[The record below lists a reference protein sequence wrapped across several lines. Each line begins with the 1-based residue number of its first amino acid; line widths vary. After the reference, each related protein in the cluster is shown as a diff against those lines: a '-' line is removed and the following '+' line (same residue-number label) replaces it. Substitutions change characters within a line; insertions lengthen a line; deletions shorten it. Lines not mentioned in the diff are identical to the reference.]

1 MRWFYNLTISSK
13 LMLTLTLIILSL
25 VIGAVVSVLNSY
37 QLARNV
43 EEVYDKNL
51 VPVAILGDV
60 REVVTLKRSLVNDVI
75 IRNDSVHIDE
85 VVRKVETQRHR
96 VDSMMAEYKKCVSSP
111 EEAQLVT
118 ELETARQQYH
128 EGRVKILELMRS
140 GRRDEAIFETFSNAA
155 LQARKVD
162 DAMDKLVA
170 VNRVQALR
178 FKVQSFQSS
187 RTLLMVQVIALVLAL
202 AVAVYFG
209 RLLVR
214 SIASP
219 LREITAK
226 AQKVAEGDIHQEVRI
241 RSNDEMGQL
250 SKAFN
255 IMVSNIRTGI
265 ERLAAEKKSV
275 EKRIEE
281 AVEQTEAERLYLEEH
296 FDIMTNSVMKFA
308 NGDLTQHL
316 VLDRDDNLSSDEA
329 LVALFDSYNRA
340 MDNIRQMV
348 AQVAAAVQA
357 SAKASSEIAVSAEE
371 MSASIAE
378 QGQQTI
384 AVADAIE
391 GMAGIIANNTQQ
403 ASKTAEDA
411 AKASQQARVGGEV
424 IVTTIAGMNRVADV
438 VLGSAEQIRR
448 LGQSSAQIG
457 EIVQTIEEIADQTNL
472 LALNAAIEAARAG
485 EQGRGFAVVADE
497 VRKLAERTQSATREI
512 ASTVQ
517 SIQKDTTQ
525 AVKMMEDGTREV
537 EQGKASASKAAE
549 ALQSIIKTT
558 ETVATNVT
566 SLAEA
571 SKQQSKT
578 SSEIA
583 MNLYGIRA
591 VAEESSRT
599 TSEIARTTENLN
611 DLVERVLQLVSQFVI
626 STQHNRASA
635 HIAQLEG

>member
-13 LMLTLTLIILSL
+13 LIVTLTLIILSL
-25 VIGAVVSVLNSY
+25 CIGAIVSVVNSY
-37 QLARNV
+37 QLSTNV
-43 EEVYDKNL
+43 EQVYEKNL
-51 VPVAILGDV
+51 VPIAILSDVQAVVDKKQAIVRDVILQNDSLGVGDV
-60 REVVTLKRSLVNDVI
+60 VA
-75 IRNDSVHIDE
+75 
-85 VVRKVETQRHR
+85 KVEVMRTK
-96 VDSMMAEYKKCVSSP
+96 VDSMITVYRRTVTSA
-111 EEAQLVT
+111 EEAKFVNEFEAARKDFHQT
-118 ELETARQQYH
+118 RLE
-128 EGRVKILELMRS
+128 ILNLFQT
-140 GRRDEAIFETFSNAA
+140 GRRDKAIRMIYGVGFLRSQQVEEMLN
-155 LQARKVD
+155 
-162 DAMDKLVA
+162 KLIS
-170 VNRVQALR
+170 VNRVQAIR
-178 FKVQSFQSS
+178 FKVQSFESS
-187 RTLLMVQVIALVLAL
+187 RTLLIIQVAALVLAL
-202 AVAVYFG
+202 LVALIFG

-219 LREITAK
+219 LREITSK
-226 AQKVAEGDIHQEVRI
+226 AQKVASGDIHQEVRI
-241 RSNDEMGQL
+241 RSSDEMGQL

-265 ERLAAEKKSV
+265 ERLETEKKSV
-275 EKRIEE
+275 EKRIEQ

-348 AQVAAAVQA
+348 SQVAEAVQA
-357 SAKASSEIAVSAEE
+357 SAKASAEIAVAAEE

-391 GMAGIIANNTQQ
+391 GMASVIANNTAQ

-411 AKASQQARVGGEV
+411 GKASEQARGGGEV
-424 IVTTIAGMNRVADV
+424 IVSTIAGMNRVADV
-438 VLGSAEQIRR
+438 VLSSAEQIRK

-497 VRKLAERTQSATREI
+497 VRKLAERTQAATREI

-517 SIQKDTTQ
+517 SIQRDTTQ

-537 EQGKASASKAAE
+537 EQGKASASKAAD
-549 ALQSIIKTT
+549 ALQNIIQTT
-558 ETVATNVT
+558 ETVARNVT
-566 SLAEA
+566 NLADA
-571 SKQQSKT
+571 SKQQSRT

-599 TSEIARTTENLN
+599 TSEIAQTTENLN
-611 DLVERVLQLVSQFVI
+611 TLVTTVLRLVNQFVI
-626 STQHNRASA
+626 AKNKF
-635 HIAQLEG
+635 LEEHRQ